1 MSEVEHILSVHNKLG
16 EGPLWSVEEQV
27 LYWVDIQD
35 NCFFRFNPAT
45 GVSEKIDVGVA
56 IGVLALRA
64 SGGLVLATKNGFA
77 FWDKHTR
84 ELQYIVNPEATKPH
98 MRFNDGAVD
107 STGRFWAGSMLAD
120 GSPHGEG
127 TLYRLDPDGTV
138 HTMITGVGV
147 PNGIGW
153 SLDNTVMYFTDSVPR
168 IIYAFNFDPATGN
181 ITNRRN
187 LIEVPEEIGT
197 PDGLAVDSAGYI
209 WSAFWDG
216 AKIVRYAPSGK
227 VDRVVAVPALHPTSC
242 VFGGPDLD
250 ELYITS
256 SRADLNTDVLERY
269 PLSGDLFRLKAGVTG
284 REKFKFAG

>member
-1 MSEVEHILSVHNKLG
+1 MSEIEHVLSVHNKLG
-16 EGPLWSVEEQV
+16 EGPLWSVEEQA

-35 NCFFRFNPAT
+35 NCFFRFHPVT
-45 GVSEKIDVGVA
+45 GISEKIDVEVA

-64 SGGLVLATKNGFA
+64 SGGLVLATKKGFA
-77 FWDKHTR
+77 FWDKHTQ

-107 STGRFWAGSMLAD
+107 SAGRFWAGSMRE
-120 GSPHGEG
+120 PGEG
-127 TLYRLDPDGTV
+127 TLYRLDPDRTV
-138 HTMITGVGV
+138 HAMVSGVSI
-147 PNGIGW
+147 PNGLGW

-168 IIYAFNFDPATGN
+168 IIYAFDFDAATGN

-187 LIEVPEEIGT
+187 LIEVPEEMGT

-216 AKIVRYAPSGK
+216 AKIVRYAPDGK
-227 VDRVVAVPALHPTSC
+227 VDRVVAVPALRPTSC
-242 VFGGPDLD
+242 VFGGPGLD

-284 REKFKFAG
+284 PEKFKFAG

>member
-1 MSEVEHILSVHNKLG
+1 MSEVAHVLSVHNKLG
-16 EGPLWSVEEQV
+16 EGPLWSVEEQA

-35 NCFFRFNPAT
+35 NCFFRFHPAT
-45 GVSEKIDVGVA
+45 GISEKIDVGVA

-64 SGGLVLATKNGFA
+64 SGGLVLATKKGFA
-77 FWDKHTR
+77 FWDKHTQ
-84 ELQYIVNPEATKPH
+84 ELQYIVNPEATRPH

-107 STGRFWAGSMLAD
+107 SAGRFWAGSM
-120 GSPHGEG
+120 GGTGEG
-127 TLYRLDPDGTV
+127 TLYRLDPDRTV
-138 HTMITGVGV
+138 HTMITGVSI
-147 PNGIGW
+147 PNGLGW

-168 IIYAFNFDPATGN
+168 IIYVFDFDTATGN

-187 LIEVPEEIGT
+187 LIEVPEEMGT

-216 AKIVRYAPSGK
+216 AKIVRYAPDGK
-227 VDRVVAVPALHPTSC
+227 VDRIVAVPALRPTSC

-269 PLSGDLFRLKAGVTG
+269 PLSGDLFRLKAGMTG
-284 REKFKFAG
+284 REKFKFAGRGNF

>member
-1 MSEVEHILSVHNKLG
+1 
-16 EGPLWSVEEQV
+16 

-35 NCFFRFNPAT
+35 NCFFRFHPAT
-45 GVSEKIDVGVA
+45 GISEKIDVGVA

-64 SGGLVLATKNGFA
+64 SGGLVLATKKGFA
-77 FWDKHTR
+77 FWDKHTQ
-84 ELQYIVNPEATKPH
+84 ELQYIVNPEATRPH

-107 STGRFWAGSMLAD
+107 SAGRFWAGSM
-120 GSPHGEG
+120 GGTGEG
-127 TLYRLDPDGTV
+127 TLYRLDPDRTV
-138 HTMITGVGV
+138 HTMISGVGV

-153 SLDNTVMYFTDSVPR
+153 SLDNTVMYFTDSAPR
-168 IIYAFNFDPATGN
+168 IIYAFDFDAATGN

-187 LIEVPEEIGT
+187 LIEVPEEMGT

-216 AKIVRYAPSGK
+216 AKIVRYAPDGK
-227 VDRVVAVPALHPTSC
+227 VDRIVAVPALRPTSC

-284 REKFKFAG
+284 REKFKFAGRGNF